1 MYANLAHS
9 ANAPMDYHART
20 TYATNQMIPVK
31 TPLLIAFHQMIH
43 AQQINASNLLVGVN
57 SFVVPHWKHGRASAA
72 LALPI

>member
-31 TPLLIAFHQMIH
+31 TPQWIASYQMIH
-43 AQQINASNLLVGVN
+43 AQQINVMNLSVGVN
-57 SFVVPHWKHGRASAA
+57 SVVVPC
-72 LALPI
+72 